1 MVRYAKRER
10 GDGITARTVVHR
22 IAETAAESEAA
33 MAEVE
38 EILADPLARLR
49 HRIAQASEAFTEWRA
64 QNPDASRGGET
75 VPGLLLQVKFAGE
88 DMERSLAEGDAQR
101 AAAYAANAGELLALL
116 WFKHNWQADSL
127 RGRKVGRGLS
137 EAAEKTSLAHRP
149 LRERRLARMRELLAE
164 GHKIENAARYC
175 EAEGLGGWQAIQ
187 RQWNRWKEKPDT

>member
-1 MVRYAKRER
+1 MVRHKKRQR
-10 GDGITARTVVHR
+10 GDGITEREITHRTAETPAEALAALDETDSAIAAPLEPLRNR
-22 IAETAAESEAA
+22 IAAAA
-33 MAEVE
+33 
-38 EILADPLARLR
+38 LAYRN
-49 HRIAQASEAFTEWRA
+49 WRA
-64 QNPDASRGGET
+64 ENPNADRGRET
-75 VPGLLLQVKFAGE
+75 VPDLLLQVQYAGE
-88 DMERSLAEGDAQR
+88 DMERALSGGDAER
-101 AAAYAANAGELLALL
+101 AAAIAAGAGELLALL

-175 EAEGLGGWQAIQ
+175 EAEGLGGWQAIR